1 MPTSQV
7 GGANAGQRDVQ
18 VSAMSFGAGFGDAR
32 THGGIEPPWVRGRLT
47 ASVSV
52 HCTETDALLPAHC
65 ENAWRDLGGSQARVP
80 CLLAEAMRSIIGQPE
95 SLPHA
100 REAVPGVAALRR

>member
-18 VSAMSFGAGFGDAR
+18 VSAMSFGAEFGDAR
-32 THGGIEPPWVRGRLT
+32 TRGGIEPPWVRGRLT

-52 HCTETDALLPAHC
+52 RGTETDAPLPARFV
-65 ENAWRDLGGSQARVP
+65 NAS
-80 CLLAEAMRSIIGQPE
+80 M
-95 SLPHA
+95 
-100 REAVPGVAALRR
+100 AALEVAGASLVPEGSSRAFVYWSAGLAAACT

>member
-1 MPTSQV
+1 MPTSQA

-32 THGGIEPPWVRGRLT
+32 TRGGIEPPWVRGRLT

-52 HCTETDALLPAHC
+52 RCTETDAPLPARFV
-65 ENAWRDLGGSQARVP
+65 NASMTTFEVAGASLVPEGSSR
-80 CLLAEAMRSIIGQPE
+80 RSIIGQPD
-95 SLPHA
+95 SSPHA
-100 REAVPGVAALRR
+100 REAVLGVAALRR

>member
-18 VSAMSFGAGFGDAR
+18 VLAMSFGAGFGDAR
-32 THGGIEPPWVRGRLT
+32 TRGGIEPPWVRGRLT

-52 HCTETDALLPAHC
+52 HRTETDAPLPARFV
-65 ENAWRDLGGSQARVP
+65 NAIYG
-80 CLLAEAMRSIIGQPE
+80 
-95 SLPHA
+95 
-100 REAVPGVAALRR
+100 